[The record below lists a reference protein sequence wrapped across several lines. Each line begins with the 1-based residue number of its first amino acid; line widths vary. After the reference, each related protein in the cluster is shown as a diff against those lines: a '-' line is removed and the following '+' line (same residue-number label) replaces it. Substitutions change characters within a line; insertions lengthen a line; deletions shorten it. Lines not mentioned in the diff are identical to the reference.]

1 MGMTQRDIR
10 ASELIHMKKLIFTIL
25 FVSLFSLGY
34 AQTTVQISKTSKGA
48 PIMFVDSVQISQADL
63 QKLNPN
69 DIASVKVYKDSQ
81 AFKHIDSN
89 ANGALYVE
97 TKQFCRKRFL
107 NYFKSKSSAFK
118 HLLES
123 QGSDDGFH
131 YILHGKLLGK
141 GYEAKLAAIN
151 DKFFKSI
158 TIIEKKELVDRYG
171 ATDKNFGILI
181 VSDEPKI

>member
-1 MGMTQRDIR
+1 MIQSYLRVY
-10 ASELIHMKKLIFTIL
+10 ELIHRKQLIFTIL

-34 AQTTVQISKTSKGA
+34 GQTTVQLSKTSKGA
-48 PIMFVDSVQISQADL
+48 PIMFVDSVQIGQADL
-63 QKLNPN
+63 QKLKPD
-69 DIASVKVYKDSQ
+69 DIATIKVYKDTQ

-107 NYFKSKSSAFK
+107 NYFTAKSPDFK
-118 HLLES
+118 RLLES
-123 QGSDDGFH
+123 QENDDGFH

-158 TIIEKKELVDRYG
+158 TIIEKKELVDKYG

-181 VSDEPKI
+181 VADDPET

>member
-1 MGMTQRDIR
+1 MTQSDLHVV
-10 ASELIHMKKLIFTIL
+10 ELSHMKQLIFTVL
-25 FVSLFSLGY
+25 FISLFSLGY
-34 AQTTVQISKTSKGA
+34 AQTTVQLSKTSKGA
-48 PIMFVDSVQISQADL
+48 PIMFVDSIQISQADL
-63 QKLNPN
+63 QKLKPD
-69 DIASVKVYKDSQ
+69 DIASVKVYKDNQ

-123 QGSDDGFH
+123 QSNDDGFH
-131 YILHGKLLGK
+131 YILHGKLLNK
-141 GYEAKLAAIN
+141 GYEEKLAAIN
-151 DKFFKSI
+151 DKLFKSI
-158 TIIEKKELVDRYG
+158 TIIETKELVDKYG

-181 VSDEPKI
+181 VSDDPET

>member
-1 MGMTQRDIR
+1 
-10 ASELIHMKKLIFTIL
+10 
-25 FVSLFSLGY
+25 
-34 AQTTVQISKTSKGA
+34 
-48 PIMFVDSVQISQADL
+48 MFVDSVQISQADL
-63 QKLNPN
+63 QKSKPD

-107 NYFKSKSSAFK
+107 NYFQSKSSAFK

-123 QGSDDGFH
+123 QGSDNSFH
-131 YILHGKLLGK
+131 YILHGKLLSK
-141 GYEAKLAAIN
+141 GYEGKLAAIN

-158 TIIEKKELVDRYG
+158 TIIEKKKLVDRYG

-181 VSDEPKI
+181 VSDEPEI